1 MCTDALLDLRS
12 CPASHRRGAALA
24 AAQALAPGQTMRMT
38 SDESP
43 ELLLQSLNI
52 HLRDALR
59 WHLETDGSGLFLARV
74 TLTGDSEPLD
84 VIDLLTRHH
93 KTLDLLLARA
103 LHLVNGG
110 DASGAAPLVH
120 DFCTALRRHFAVE
133 NELLAPAFAAPVAAA
148 GDDPTST
155 MLREHDEL
163 EKLVGLIEF
172 YFEDGIPDPRD
183 VAPYFAI
190 LSGTLAKHE
199 YREENNL
206 FPGWQVALERAP
218 APARDALF
226 GTIRDILGG
235 GGGDQGPPPQAVIET
250 R

>member
-1 MCTDALLDLRS
+1 MERVLDLRS
-12 CPASHRRGAALA
+12 CAASHRRGAALA
-24 AAQALAPGQTMRMT
+24 AALALAPGETLQLV

-43 ELLLQSLNI
+43 ELLLHSLNI
-52 HLRDALR
+52 HLRDGLR
-59 WHLETDGSGLFLARV
+59 WRIAAAGDDGFRALV
-74 TLTGDSEPLD
+74 TLAGDSEPLD

-93 KTLDLLLARA
+93 KTLDLLLAQA
-103 LHLVNGG
+103 LHLVNAG
-110 DASGAAPLVH
+110 DAAGAAPLVH
-120 DFCTALRRHFAVE
+120 DFCLALRRHFAVE
-133 NELLAPAFAAPVAAA
+133 NELLAPAISAPIAAF

-172 YFEDGIPDPRD
+172 YFEDGVPDPAE

-206 FPGWQVALERAP
+206 FPAWQVALERAP
-218 APARDALF
+218 AAARETLF
-226 GTIRDILGG
+226 AGIRGILAGVGG
-235 GGGDQGPPPQAVIET
+235 A
-250 R
+250 

>member
-1 MCTDALLDLRS
+1 MDTTLDLRP
-12 CPASHRRGAALA
+12 CAASHRRGVALA
-24 AAQALAPGQTMRMT
+24 AALALVPGRTLQLI
-38 SDESP
+38 SDEPP

-59 WHLETDGSGLFLARV
+59 WTVEADGDGDFRARV
-74 TLTGDSEPLD
+74 TLAGDSEPLD

-93 KTLDLLLARA
+93 KTLDLLLAQA
-103 LHLVNGG
+103 LHLLNVG
-110 DASGAAPLVH
+110 DAAGAAPLVH

-133 NELLAPAFAAPVAAA
+133 NELLAPVFNAPVAAS

-163 EKLVGLIEF
+163 EKLVDLIAF
-172 YFEDGIPDPRD
+172 YFEDGVPDAAE

-206 FPGWQVALERAP
+206 FPAWQAALTRAP
-218 APARDALF
+218 AAAREALLKNIR
-226 GTIRDILGG
+226 TILAG
-235 GGGDQGPPPQAVIET
+235 A
-250 R
+250 